1 MVFLY
6 INQKNY
12 KKDGKNLVEE
22 LDKLMGKKDNKIFL
36 LIFMEGCGPC
46 AATRPEWAKLKNVLQ
61 DDFLNRDDIVV
72 ASIDHELCEQ
82 LKNLKSKPPS
92 FPTMRFITGG
102 GEDVEN
108 YEDSNIENK
117 DRTVDSFVEWIKLK
131 SGEDVDKENKQT
143 GGKRRSKTRKLRKNK
158 KGGKWSAK
166 YKRSINCKRPKGFSQ
181 KQYCKYS
188 RKK

>member
-108 YEDSNIENK
+108 YEDSSIENK

-131 SGEDVDKENKQT
+131 SLKT

-158 KGGKWSAK
+158 RGGKWSAK

>member
-6 INQKNY
+6 INKKNY
-12 KKDGKNLVEE
+12 KEGSKNLVKE
-22 LDKLMGKKDNKIFL
+22 LDDYMGKKNNKIFL

-46 AATRPEWAKLKNVLQ
+46 NATRPEWAKLKNVLS
-61 DDFLNRDDIVV
+61 DNLLKRDDIVV

-82 LKNLKSKPPS
+82 LENLNSQPNS
-92 FPTMRFITGG
+92 FPTMRFITGS
-102 GEDVEN
+102 GEEVEN

-117 DRTVDSFVEWIKLK
+117 DRTVDSFVEWIKSK
-131 SGEDVDKENKQT
+131 SGDEKQDNT
-143 GGKRRSKTRKLRKNK
+143 EKQNGGKKRKTRRVRNK
-158 KGGKWSAK
+158 RGGKWSAK

-181 KQYCKYS
+181 RQYCKYG

>member
-12 KKDGKNLVEE
+12 KNGKENLVEQ

-46 AATRPEWAKLKNVLQ
+46 AATRPEWAKLKNVLP

-102 GEDVEN
+102 GDEVEN

-131 SGEDVDKENKQT
+131 SSKT

-181 KQYCKYS
+181 RQYCNYG